1 MLTLTIKRKAMQK
14 NVIKQTHYSKKH
26 QKGITATRINYTAQN
41 LSSIKTIK
49 PLNKLL
55 ILEVC
60 T

>member
-1 MLTLTIKRKAMQK
+1 MQK